1 MIPSLI
7 IIICIIIIT
16 FVLIYLL
23 SVFSFEMWI
32 FKRSEFYYKYF
43 YIFSRSKVEEKITFL
58 EEHFQNEQILSFFKE
73 DAINFY
79 SDFFYPSNKILET
92 KLVNLWKMKYKWR
105 PWNWKK
111 TQKEFEVID
120 DLISK
125 NYIYLQKQNLIIE
138 KVYDFS
144 KRDINIFFE
153 LQELSSKIKSI
164 YTNFGEKIPNTIQWK
179 LENINQIIVRFKSKY
194 NFLSPA
200 FNKRYHKII
209 LMYEEVL
216 DLSINYL
223 NYCKSL
229 KNLKEQY
236 NKMETLMSENKTI
249 LIGIYPILTNFMRS
263 LKDKITFLKTN
274 LETMELKGLDLVI
287 IESETEINQFYE
299 RYSNC
304 LRSYYIVEKYLEKI
318 NYIPLEID
326 IRNSALEFELGNKQ
340 SLAPKDFNQILMNYK
355 TKINDFFEEF
365 DNIQKTPLM
374 KYTDFLATVNDFMII
389 FKRYIIFT
397 NDISNSINNANKTKI
412 SINNKLSKINID
424 LLDCESK
431 LKQLPISFQ
440 KKYELLV
447 NQMSIKANQYI
458 KKYKD
463 NVDNLTQNDYLITAN
478 FSDNILELKT
488 EIYSQLFL
496 VKFIEKAIILLN
508 KYRFDYHDL
517 GKYIKE
523 IEKSFLNGDINHTLR
538 MILKVLELYN
548 IYE

>member
-1 MIPSLI
+1 
-7 IIICIIIIT
+7 
-16 FVLIYLL
+16 
-23 SVFSFEMWI
+23 MWI

-43 YIFSRSKVEEKITFL
+43 YIFSRSKISEKISFL
-58 EEHFQNEQILSFFKE
+58 EEHFQDEQILSFFKE

-79 SDFFYPSNKILET
+79 ADFFYPANKILET
-92 KLVNLWKMKYKWR
+92 KLVNLWKMKFKWKPWKWR
-105 PWNWKK
+105 Q
-111 TQKEFEVID
+111 TQKDFEAID
-120 DLISK
+120 ELISK

-153 LQELSSKIKSI
+153 LQELSPKIRSVF
-164 YTNFGEKIPNTIQWK
+164 TNSGESVPNQIQWK
-179 LENINQIIVRFKSKY
+179 LENINQIIIRFKAKY

-200 FNKRYHKII
+200 FNKRYRKII
-209 LMYEEVL
+209 SMYEEVL
-216 DLSINYL
+216 NLSINYL
-223 NYCKSL
+223 NHAKSL
-229 KNLKEQY
+229 KVLKAQY
-236 NKMETLMSENKTI
+236 EKMEALMNANKNI
-249 LIGIYPILTNFMRS
+249 LIGIYPVLTNYLNS
-263 LKDKITFLKTN
+263 LKDKLTFLKKN
-274 LETMELKGLDLVI
+274 LEMVELKGLDLVI
-287 IESETEINQFYE
+287 MESESEINHFYE
-299 RYSNC
+299 RYSNS
-304 LRSYYIVEKYLEKI
+304 LRAYHIVNEYLEKI
-318 NYIPLEID
+318 HYIPLEVD
-326 IRNSALEFELGNKQ
+326 IRNSALETELNNKQ
-340 SLAPKDFNQILMNYK
+340 SLAPKDFSKTLGEYK
-355 TKINDFFEEF
+355 IKINDFFEEF
-365 DNIQKTPLM
+365 EHIQKMPLM
-374 KYTDFLATVNDFMII
+374 KYPDFLATLNEFMII
-389 FKRYIIFT
+389 FNRYIIFT
-397 NDISNSINNANKTKI
+397 NDISDSINNVNKTKI

-431 LKQLPISFQ
+431 LKQLPSSFQ
-440 KKYELLV
+440 QKYELLV

-508 KYRFDYHDL
+508 KYRLDYYDL
-517 GKYIKE
+517 GRYIKE